1 IQPNQPKK
9 LDVDIWF
16 SAEDRGKIYQQVITD
31 EKYQDYKYIL
41 DISTTG
47 AGKSHHIGTLEPS
60 NLEADKLFYISNE
73 HRNPTTPT
81 IEAKYPPYKEDTFSQ
96 SKFRSRFCCHYITL
110 SACQTERL

>member
-1 IQPNQPKK
+1 MIITQAEQLKSQSSIQPSIQPNQPKK

-60 NLEADKLFYISNE
+60 NLKATKLFYISNE
-73 HRNPTTPT
+73 H
-81 IEAKYPPYKEDTFSQ
+81 
-96 SKFRSRFCCHYITL
+96 
-110 SACQTERL
+110 